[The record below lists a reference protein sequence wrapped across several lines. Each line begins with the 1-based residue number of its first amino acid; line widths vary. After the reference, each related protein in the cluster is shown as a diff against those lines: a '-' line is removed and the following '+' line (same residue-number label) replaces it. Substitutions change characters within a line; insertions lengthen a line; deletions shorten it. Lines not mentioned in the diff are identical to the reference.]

1 MVMRP
6 LGHGKRGLGLSED
19 TPGPDRPDPCGIRL
33 LALLGVVAVL
43 AALPLTV
50 ASAGPVGD
58 ASRFAARTS
67 AHDDAKRPVS
77 ARSSLLSG
85 SALATAARCG
95 RQISS
100 GDGIEAQTCVLTRG
114 QDIWARTYYRNA
126 GGEELS
132 SVLNLMAPDGR
143 TVEMRCVVAGADA
156 PGICETPR
164 QQLTGDPG
172 AYAAV
177 AEFARRDGGGPLL
190 LRSGSDRP
198 PSDDG

>member
-6 LGHGKRGLGLSED
+6 LGHGKQGLGLSDD
-19 TPGPDRPDPCGIRL
+19 TPGPGRPDPRGIRL

-43 AALPLTV
+43 AALPLAV

-58 ASRFAARTS
+58 TGRVAARTP
-67 AHDDAKRPVS
+67 AHDDAKRPVP
-77 ARSSLLSG
+77 ARSPLLSG
-85 SALATAARCG
+85 SALATAAHCG
-95 RQISS
+95 RQLSS

-143 TVEMRCVVAGADA
+143 TVEMRCAVAVTGASGA
-156 PGICETPR
+156 CETPR
-164 QQLTGDPG
+164 QHLTGDPG

-198 PSDDG
+198 QSDER

>member
-6 LGHGKRGLGLSED
+6 LGHGRRGFGLSRD
-19 TPGPDRPDPCGIRL
+19 TPGPGRPDPCGIRL

-43 AALPLTV
+43 AAVPLTV

-58 ASRFAARTS
+58 AGRFEARTP

-77 ARSSLLSG
+77 ARSPLLSG
-85 SALATAARCG
+85 SALATAAHCG

-114 QDIWARTYYRNA
+114 QDIWARMYYRNA
-126 GGEELS
+126 RGGGMS
-132 SVLNLMAPDGR
+132 SVLDLMAPDGR
-143 TVEMRCVVAGADA
+143 TVEMRCAVGVSDA

-164 QQLTGDPG
+164 QHLTGDPG